1 MIETLLDLLAVGLIA
16 LGLIVTG
23 VTVFGVVRMKGLYVR
38 LQAASKAAMLGT
50 VAILAA
56 SIGTGDGATIARAVI
71 VILFLLLTTPVAAH
85 AIVQAA
91 YRRDRRAVET
101 EADADLPATT
111 PLARQEQPRGHAL
124 DRRDRGRG
132 G

>member
-1 MIETLLDLLAVGLIA
+1 MIATTLDVLSVVLIA
-16 LGLIVTG
+16 LGLVVTG
-23 VTVFGVVRMKGLYVR
+23 VTVLGVVRMQGLYVR

-56 SIGTGDGATIARAVI
+56 SIGSGDGRLIARAVI

-91 YRRDRRAVET
+91 YRRDRQAAESGGERSADGLPT
-101 EADADLPATT
+101 EHRLPA
-111 PLARQEQPRGHAL
+111 
-124 DRRDRGRG
+124 D
-132 G
+132 

>member
-1 MIETLLDLLAVGLIA
+1 MIDTLLDVLAVGLIA
-16 LGLIVTG
+16 LGLLVTG
-23 VTVFGVVRMKGLYVR
+23 VTVYGVVRMQGLYVR

-56 SIGTGDGATIARAVI
+56 SIGTGDGSTIARAVI

-91 YRRDRRAVET
+91 YRRDREAAET
-101 EADADLPATT
+101 GDDVDKPRTT
-111 PLARQEQPRGHAL
+111 PIPGQETPRGHAL
-124 DRRDRGRG
+124 ED
-132 G
+132 

>member
-1 MIETLLDLLAVGLIA
+1 MIETLLDVVSVALIA
-16 LGLIVTG
+16 LGLTVTG
-23 VTVFGVVRMKGLYVR
+23 VTVIGVVRMKGLYVR

-56 SIGTGDGATIARAVI
+56 SIGTGDGTTIARAAI

-91 YRRDRRAVET
+91 YRRDQ
-101 EADADLPATT
+101 EADTSTSSTSETPNPGADPS
-111 PLARQEQPRGHAL
+111 
-124 DRRDRGRG
+124 
-132 G
+132 